1 MPADNLQLGDGS
13 KVAVIGGGP
22 AGSFF
27 SYFLLDMAARLGTDL
42 RVDIYEPRDFAK
54 PGPRGCNMCG
64 GIVHESLVQIL
75 ATEGINLPPTVVQR
89 GIDSHMLH
97 MGMGSARIETPLE
110 EKRIGAMYR
119 GAGPRD
125 LKETKWGSLDGHLLS
140 LATAKGATV
149 VQDRV
154 DGVQLID
161 GHPELKTKGGTTQIY
176 DFVGVTVGV
185 NSTLLKNFQ
194 TLGINYQP
202 PETTKTYV
210 AEFYLGA
217 KAISEYLGS
226 SVHVFLLAI
235 PGLEFAAF
243 IPKGDYVTMVLIG
256 EGIDKELVRS
266 LLDRPELEC
275 CFPPDL
281 DLQDSSCHCSP
292 RMTISGATQPFADR
306 IVFIGDCGVTRFYK
320 DGIGSAYRAAK
331 AAASTAVFQGIG
343 TSDFQRHYWPFCKRL
358 NRDNMFGRLIF
369 AVVGQIQ
376 RMRFSRRAVLRT
388 VTREQKKSAGRQ
400 PMSTVMWDMYTGGSP
415 YREILVRT
423 LHPSFWAVFLYDC
436 MVSLISRER

>member
-1 MPADNLQLGDGS
+1 MRADGLELGDGS

-27 SYFLLDMAARLGTDL
+27 SYFLLDMAQRIGTAVE
-42 RVDIYEPRDFAK
+42 VDIYEPRDFTK
-54 PGPRGCNMCG
+54 PGPAGCNMCG

-75 ATEGINLPPTVVQR
+75 ATEGINLPAGVVQR

-125 LKETKWGSLDGHLLS
+125 VKEARWGSLDGHLLS
-140 LATAKGATV
+140 LAGDKGARIIH
-149 VQDRV
+149 DRV
-154 DGVQLID
+154 DEVQRID
-161 GHPELKTKGGTTQIY
+161 GRPQVRTKGGLSTLY
-176 DFVGVTVGV
+176 DLTVVAVGV
-185 NSTLLKNFQ
+185 NSTLLKVFE
-194 TLGINYQP
+194 TLGIDYLP
-202 PETTKTYV
+202 PRTTKTYV
-210 AEFYLGA
+210 GEFYLGA
-217 KAISEYLGS
+217 DAINEYLGS

-256 EGIDKELVRS
+256 DGIDNELVRS
-266 LLDRPELEC
+266 LLERPELKR

-281 DLQDSSCHCSP
+281 NFEQASCHCSP
-292 RMTISGATQPFADR
+292 RMTIRGAARPFADR
-306 IVFIGDCGVTRFYK
+306 IVFIGDCGVSRFYK

-331 AAASTAVFQGIG
+331 AAASAAVFQGIG
-343 TSDFQRHYWPFCKRL
+343 AADFQRHYWPFCERL

-376 RMRFSRRAVLRT
+376 RMTFTRRAVLRT
-388 VTREQKKSAGRQ
+388 VTREQKKPAGRK
-400 PMSTVMWDMYTGGSP
+400 PMSSVMWDMYTGGSP
-415 YREILVRT
+415 YREILLRT

-436 MVSLISRER
+436 IVSLIVRD